1 MNCIYSSHFKYEK
14 VGVVYLLQ
22 PQVRN
27 LDGAPHRTRK
37 TVLYGWVWL
46 DATEKGLGASCRA
59 PLGVK
64 FS

>member
-22 PQVRN
+22 PRVRN

-37 TVLYGWVWL
+37 TVL
-46 DATEKGLGASCRA
+46 DS
-59 PLGVK
+59 
-64 FS
+64 